1 MNSSFQ
7 PIDEN
12 EIKQKLIEIVLSSPR
27 VIECI
32 HQTNG
37 VPMTFH
43 IDEDKMKHY
52 ILEYNPKWIQQKK
65 YYLIAERFWGIREKV
80 RLYIDATGTEFF
92 IE

>member
-1 MNSSFQ
+1 MNSVFQ
-7 PIDEN
+7 PIIEN
-12 EIKQKLIEIVLSSPR
+12 EITQKLIEIVLSLPP
-27 VIECI
+27 VIEYI

-37 VPMTFH
+37 ILMTFH
-43 IDEDKMKHY
+43 LDIDKMKHY
-52 ILEYNPKWIQQKK
+52 LQEYSPKWIQQKK